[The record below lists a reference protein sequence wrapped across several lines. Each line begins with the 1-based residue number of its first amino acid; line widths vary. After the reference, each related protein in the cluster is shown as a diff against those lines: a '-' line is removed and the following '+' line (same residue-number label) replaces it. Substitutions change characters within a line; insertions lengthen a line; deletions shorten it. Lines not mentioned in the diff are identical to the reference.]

1 MAILL
6 ISPRILPDSIN
17 LEGFFVLFFAWGILK
32 ISYIIIKKKNY
43 IDVYNILISIATI
56 LLESS
61 LSMEQSRLGAVFKLL
76 NSYV

>member
-1 MAILL
+1 MGDTKDKLYY
-6 ISPRILPDSIN
+6 N
-17 LEGFFVLFFAWGILK
+17 
-32 ISYIIIKKKNY
+32 KKNNY